1 MFFFSFRR
9 YWCRRCSGCLQ
20 EIGQGEYYLRAWD
33 QLYHFDC
40 YKCCVCSRR
49 MNTGEEIH
57 LTQDNRFMCKEDF
70 LAHTKN
76 ICKTLPGK
84 RICLSKNE
92 SISAYVVYH
101 LILDDFDDDS
111 SKSSPILN
119 GKLTSPNRHIRSQP
133 VNRLSTSNLEVKN
146 EHDLSSSTN
155 TTNTSSMHEFDKEN
169 SSLQQQIH
177 LQPSTSTLLTST
189 PDSNLSSSDCLKED
203 EMMMND
209 GDIPMSDCSLD
220 CKDDDQICMTNTNN
234 SSSGCSSSHSH
245 HQKKSSSNNLD
256 NTDSGNLNG
265 NGPKKRGPRTT
276 IKTKQ
281 LEQLKSAF
289 ATTPKPTRHTRE
301 ELARETGLAM
311 RVIQVWFQNRRSKER
326 RIKQSITCGG
336 PRRHY
341 YRRVT
346 AGRPYDD
353 PEMIPHS
360 GLNYLPGKFKD
371 KTNTMIT

>member
-1 MFFFSFRR
+1 
-9 YWCRRCSGCLQ
+9 
-20 EIGQGEYYLRAWD
+20 
-33 QLYHFDC
+33 
-40 YKCCVCSRR
+40 
-49 MNTGEEIH
+49 MN
-57 LTQDNRFMCKEDF
+57 
-70 LAHTKN
+70 
-76 ICKTLPGK
+76 
-84 RICLSKNE
+84 
-92 SISAYVVYH
+92 
-101 LILDDFDDDS
+101 
-111 SKSSPILN
+111 
-119 GKLTSPNRHIRSQP
+119 
-133 VNRLSTSNLEVKN
+133 
-146 EHDLSSSTN
+146 
-155 TTNTSSMHEFDKEN
+155 
-169 SSLQQQIH
+169 
-177 LQPSTSTLLTST
+177 
-189 PDSNLSSSDCLKED
+189 
-203 EMMMND
+203 MND
-209 GDIPMSDCSLD
+209 GDIAMSDCSLD

-256 NTDSGNLNG
+256 TADGGNING

-353 PEMIPHS
+353 PEMIAHP
-360 GLNYLPGKFKD
+360 GLNYLPEGFQGD
-371 KTNTMIT
+371 FMYQGPPSQSYNDFLMQQELHQRLSYGPPPQGPPPPPSGDLSFAMHHDLTGGPSGPPATVPESTGVDSDDLQQRFHSAGSTTPPPPSQVLSAGGPYSDHSWN